1 VNIPPIDRGQ
11 ADQFLQ
17 LLGKNPATARLRAF
31 PHRLNPDR
39 FDAKTNP
46 NGIRA
51 RAGTYDLSRASL
63 WQREGRGLYL
73 VVNDGGDR
81 DDAITGCVAFWVE
94 WDNRPV
100 EWQLQGWREFGLGEP
115 SISVTTG
122 GKSVHQYWVL
132 HKPISPERWR
142 PIQQAL
148 ISVTAADP
156 VNKNPSRVMRLPGAY
171 YMGPD
176 GNASGQSKIHASNDR
191 RYTVE
196 EVEGWLTAQPA
207 AAPARPIPAGSL
219 SPVELPPR
227 PADALKK
234 ALLKLPKFEHGAGQ
248 YQNLVDLAMRLH
260 VEIGAAAA
268 EQLLAETCAPS
279 ITDLASY
286 FNGTPNKIHRGS
298 IWAHLRDELGID
310 IRRHDLKKD
319 HIPDARK
326 KVKSGPH
333 DPQEEPA
340 GEWWDEEAAEA
351 YWTAKS
357 GPITV
362 EQVRQRYQAAIESG
376 ASRADLETERLAL
389 AAASDLHPAALRDLF
404 KSLELEQEAAHAIT
418 AETRAIRDAGEQ
430 KAMAEGLRLDYLL
443 PPSLAQALAIRTK
456 WLPADDVAAIM
467 AYLVC
472 ISGLVKL
479 GTEIV
484 ACPAAGYKVPLN
496 LYVCLVAKSGAKKS
510 PLSRK
515 LVSEPTHT
523 LRLDL
528 ARQHDRAVQNWA
540 EQNRGVKPAE
550 RTDPPQP
557 AYISVTDATAE
568 ALTHQLQVQENR
580 GLPLLWERD
589 ELAGLIGGL
598 NAYRGGRGGDS
609 EQLLEAYDGSGFRS
623 LRIAT
628 TGGGRSYQ
636 RCHLSIWGTIQP
648 AVLGE
653 LVKGGD
659 ASGLW
664 ARFAFVPLPEVVV
677 PLAEHQTQS
686 DLEASQWAEGLLMDI
701 CDQIY
706 RLPRSSLAL
715 SPEGRSAFIAY
726 EARCQR
732 DALDAVIPA
741 QGALM
746 AKSAGKALRLAGL
759 IHLLHQA
766 CPDGQHSNTIGAE
779 AISKATTLTDYLNSW
794 ALGLHA
800 SAADGPN
807 DLMQLIHKVAKAFGN
822 QAVGWREI
830 YSRLSKTQ
838 RRDSDA
844 GAAAQAM
851 EALAALGVGEA
862 TKGAR
867 GATMYRATG
876 DL

>member
-1 VNIPPIDRGQ
+1 MEGQQKLIPSGRNNACPVCGRTKDGDCRTTPDGAEVICHHPKEHRPGEVITG
-11 ADQFLQ
+11 ADGIAWAFTGNTKDGRAGHFTLDKPKDGTPSRLPRRSIQSKAPELEQ
-17 LLGKNPATARLRAF
+17 KPEPAPL
-31 PHRLNPDR
+31 PDR
-39 FDAKTNP
+39 PPAL
-46 NGIRA
+46 A
-51 RAGTYDLSRASL
+51 RMAP
-63 WQREGRGLYL
+63 RE
-73 VVNDGGDR
+73 
-81 DDAITGCVAFWVE
+81 
-94 WDNRPV
+94 
-100 EWQLQGWREFGLGEP
+100 
-115 SISVTTG
+115 
-122 GKSVHQYWVL
+122 
-132 HKPISPERWR
+132 
-142 PIQQAL
+142 
-148 ISVTAADP
+148 
-156 VNKNPSRVMRLPGAY
+156 
-171 YMGPD
+171 
-176 GNASGQSKIHASNDR
+176 
-191 RYTVE
+191 
-196 EVEGWLTAQPA
+196 
-207 AAPARPIPAGSL
+207 PAGSPYRY
-219 SPVELPPR
+219 SPTQLVKRVPLPDGDKVFYGFHL
-227 PADALKK
+227 AEGVWEK
-234 ALLKLPKFEHGAGQ
+234 GAGPGPWPVF
-248 YQNLVDLAMRLH
+248 NHADTINAVGWILETEGEKCA
-260 VEIGAAAA
+260 EIAAACGVVTISQPGHAHIIEQIVPRYRALHEAGIAGLIYLADHDGPQRPVHQQEGRRRA
-268 EQLLAETCAPS
+268 ENAAEAAALAGLPIIIIPA
-279 ITDLASY
+279 IDLWP
-286 FNGTPNKIHRGS
+286 GIPDGGS
-298 IWAHLRDELGID
+298 IDNAPDGDEMAVQD
-310 IRRHDLKKD
+310 I
-319 HIPDARK
+319 
-326 KVKSGPH
+326 V
-333 DPQEEPA
+333 
-340 GEWWDEEAAEA
+340 EAAVEA
-351 YWTAKS
+351 YWTMVEPEQELRQP

-362 EQVRQRYQAAIESG
+362 EQVRQRYQTAIESG

-404 KSLELEQEAAHAIT
+404 KSLELEQEAAQAIT

-515 LVSEPTHT
+515 LVSEPTIT

-686 DLEASQWAEGLLMDI
+686 DLEASQWAEGLLMGI
-701 CDQIY
+701 CDHIY

-830 YSRLSKTQ
+830 YSRLSKSQ

-851 EALAALGVGEA
+851 EALAALGVGEVI
-862 TKGAR
+862 KGAR
-867 GATMYRATG
+867 GATTYRATG